1 MKQTFWQ
8 DYKISVVAIVR
19 PPISQDMIAEYFTA
33 MWEIFFITFAVFV
46 NILTL
51 ATLPLTALICT
62 SVARALRNSQ
72 EKRESQLFVDKS

>member
-19 PPISQDMIAEYFTA
+19 PPISQDMIVELFTA
-33 MWEIFFITFAVFV
+33 IWDMFFITFAVFI

-51 ATLPLTALICT
+51 ATFPLMALICT
-62 SVARALRNSQ
+62 FIVRALRNRR
-72 EKRESQLFVDKS
+72 KVLIDKSWLS